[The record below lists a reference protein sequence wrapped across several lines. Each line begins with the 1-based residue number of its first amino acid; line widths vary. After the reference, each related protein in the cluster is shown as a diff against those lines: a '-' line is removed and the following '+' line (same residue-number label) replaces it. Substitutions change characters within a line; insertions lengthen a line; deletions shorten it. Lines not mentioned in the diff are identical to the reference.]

1 MIVNMQLNVTEEIAY
16 IGETAKSYK
25 ILHFQSIHYYQII
38 NALMMYG
45 AIVLAPISGVLGA
58 YNAVSAV
65 QTAISITI
73 SVVSFLN
80 AIILSIQKFAKF
92 EERIASHRT
101 IGLQYTALESN
112 VRSYFISPPETRI
125 PEYEYYTW
133 LRKQMEEV
141 ARNAPMF
148 PTSVFTAFVRH
159 AKQSDFVIP
168 DEYQTYIHWEPSTT
182 MQANSISNIEKID
195 TEPPANL
202 TDVSLAEV
210 VHPVLLRGNQ
220 MIHTTGFDEGQLEYQ
235 LQRLRNRLN
244 E

>member
-1 MIVNMQLNVTEEIAY
+1 MQRNVIEEIAY

-38 NALMMYG
+38 NALMKYG
-45 AIVLAPISGVLGA
+45 AIVLAPVSGVLGA

-80 AIILSIQKFAKF
+80 AIILSIQKFANF

-112 VRSYFISPPETRI
+112 VRAYFISPPETRI

-168 DEYQTYIHWEPSTT
+168 DEYQTYIQWEPSTT
-182 MQANSISNIEKID
+182 HANSISNIEKID
-195 TEPPANL
+195 TEPTLDL
-202 TDVSLAEV
+202 TDVKLTEALSPAPPL
-210 VHPVLLRGNQ
+210 LLRSNQ

-235 LQRLRNRLN
+235 LQRLRNKLN